1 MLFSSWCGL
10 TPQLFCNMANHI
22 EIGKQGELL
31 VVDFLL
37 NSGYEILYRN
47 WRYRH
52 LEIDIIA
59 QKNKVLQIVEV
70 KCTSSYKHGFPEQM
84 VTKKKFKNLTEACE
98 AFLHQN
104 PQWKRVEFNI
114 AAVTLLPKV
123 DIFLLKDV
131 YFF

>member
-1 MLFSSWCGL
+1 
-10 TPQLFCNMANHI
+10 MANHN

-37 NSGYEILYRN
+37 KSSYEILHKN

-70 KCTSSYKHGFPEQM
+70 KCASTSKHGYPEQM
-84 VTKKKFKNLTEACE
+84 VSKKKFKHLTEACE

-104 PQWKRVEFNI
+104 PKWKRVQYNI
-114 AAVTLLPKV
+114 AAVILLPKPE
-123 DIFLLKDV
+123 IFLLEDV
-131 YFF
+131 YLF